1 MTFQNILTDLKNR
14 KFYPLYLLHGEES
27 YYIDEVSDYIEK
39 NTLSDP
45 EKSFNQTSL
54 YGKETDCMTIVNH
67 AKRYPMM
74 AEYQVL
80 LIKEAQ
86 SLDWNKSGA
95 DLLQSYLEQ
104 PLSST
109 ILVFCYKYAKF
120 DKRKKAYK
128 LFDGKGDR
136 KSVGEGNGVS

>member
-1 MTFQNILTDLKNR
+1 I
-14 KFYPLYLLHGEES
+14 
-27 YYIDEVSDYIEK
+27 
-39 NTLSDP
+39 
-45 EKSFNQTSL
+45 L
-54 YGKETDCMTIVNH
+54 YGKETDFMTIVNH

-74 AEYQVL
+74 AEYQVV

-128 LFDGKGDR
+128 LFDGKGVVMESSKLYDNKVADWILNYTNEKGHKIQLSAAALLAEYLGTDLSKVVNELEKIFLNVP
-136 KSVGEGNGVS
+136 KS